1 MNQGAGGNQDKSIG
15 PGAEPRLVWDIGT
28 AYDFFMSLEVLHQP
42 EQYGL
47 RPSWAAG
54 VRSRLPPAERKM
66 LEDLQHFLWLPL
78 HWISTLPEPKD
89 AAAALW
95 ALRQIPAEQ
104 RPLQMINSYE
114 TPPALY
120 AVLQKVAQNRAW
132 DDGDLEIFRSV
143 LSEYKKGHLVKD
155 LVVYLDWFSRPEEM
169 GELYLS
175 ALQAYYQGFFAEE
188 EKRIAPVL
196 RDGLVE
202 AQELAARLPLEELIA
217 ELSQGVHF
225 ERAFTAREIVFIP
238 GYWNTPLVIFPEIGI
253 DRMAFL
259 FGVRPLDMSLIP
271 GEPVPDALLRVLKAL
286 ADPTRL
292 RILRYLSQET
302 LTPAQLSRK
311 LRLRAPTVTHHL
323 QTLRLAGLV
332 NISIESENEKGYTS
346 RLDAVNAA
354 FKNLDSYLTSDRPDG
369 GEG

>member
-1 MNQGAGGNQDKSIG
+1 MSQGAGGNQVKSIG

-42 EQYGL
+42 ERYGL

-66 LEDLQHFLWLPL
+66 LEDIQHFLWLPL
-78 HWISTLPEPKD
+78 HWINTLPAPKD

-95 ALRQIPAEQ
+95 SLRQIPAEQ
-104 RPLQMINSYE
+104 RPLQMINSNE
-114 TPPALY
+114 TPPTLY
-120 AVLQKVAQNRAW
+120 AALQKIAHNRAW

-155 LVVYLDWFSRPEEM
+155 LIVYLDWFSRPDEL

-196 RDGLVE
+196 SEGMAE
-202 AQELAARLPLEELIA
+202 AQELAGRLPLADLFT

-225 ERAFTAREIVFIP
+225 EQAFTATEIVLIP
-238 GYWNTPLVIFPEIGI
+238 GYWNTPLVIFPSIGS
-253 DRMAFL
+253 DRVAFM
-259 FGVRPLDMSLIP
+259 FGVRPMDMSLIP

-292 RILRYLSQET
+292 RILRYLREET

-332 NISIESENEKGYTS
+332 NISIESESEKGYTS
-346 RLDAVNAA
+346 RLDAIQSA
-354 FKNLDSYLTSDRPDG
+354 FTNLEGYLSSDRPEG